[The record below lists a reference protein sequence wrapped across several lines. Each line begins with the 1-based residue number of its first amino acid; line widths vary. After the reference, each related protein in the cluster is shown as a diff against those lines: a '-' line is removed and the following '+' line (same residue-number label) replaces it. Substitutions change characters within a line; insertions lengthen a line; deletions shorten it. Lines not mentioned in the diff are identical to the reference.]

1 MQLKPADIISELASD
16 DSRIA
21 KETILTREMLAD
33 NSEFFEGLTMAL
45 DTMVTFGVKKIPEHN
60 GPEGVGIT
68 WQDFKILAELL
79 ADRSLTGHAA
89 RDAIVDMMM
98 RSNQVEWNGW
108 YRRIL
113 IKDMRAGFGET
124 TVNTVAKRNKKAKYV
139 VPVFS
144 CQLAQDSGKNE
155 NKLCGKKLLE
165 IKLDGVRVLTIVYP
179 NQRVEQFS
187 RNGKEL
193 LNFGHLKE
201 QFAAASIGL
210 KEPMVF
216 DGEVM
221 SSSFQDLMKQV
232 RRKSN
237 VNAADAVLHLF
248 DILTLREFEQGKSA
262 VTQVARSAQLAKF
275 ITDNEALLPNITMVG
290 QELVD
295 LDTDQGNKRF
305 KEINAKAIEIDPATN
320 KPRYE
325 GIMLKEPN
333 DGYERKRTDS
343 WLKLKPVITLD
354 LTVIG
359 VEEGT
364 GRNAGRMGALVF
376 SGIDDGREITTNV
389 GSGYSDSE
397 RVEYWENR
405 ELVLG
410 CIGEVMADAITQNQN
425 GTYSLRFPRM
435 HRFRGFVP
443 GEKM

>member
-1 MQLKPADIISELASD
+1 MEYQAFIAAIKADDTIFMRHDSYYDLNTRSWSKNHERHYIEVSWTTGGMTGGSCWGGELYAVKPD
-16 DSRIA
+16 
-21 KETILTREMLAD
+21 M
-33 NSEFFEGLTMAL
+33 
-45 DTMVTFGVKKIPEHN
+45 PE
-60 GPEGVGIT
+60 
-68 WQDFKILAELL
+68 
-79 ADRSLTGHAA
+79 
-89 RDAIVDMMM
+89 
-98 RSNQVEWNGW
+98 
-108 YRRIL
+108 
-113 IKDMRAGFGET
+113 
-124 TVNTVAKRNKKAKYV
+124 
-139 VPVFS
+139 
-144 CQLAQDSGKNE
+144 
-155 NKLCGKKLLE
+155 
-165 IKLDGVRVLTIVYP
+165 
-179 NQRVEQFS
+179 
-187 RNGKEL
+187 
-193 LNFGHLKE
+193 
-201 QFAAASIGL
+201 
-210 KEPMVF
+210 
-216 DGEVM
+216 
-221 SSSFQDLMKQV
+221 
-232 RRKSN
+232 
-237 VNAADAVLHLF
+237 
-248 DILTLREFEQGKSA
+248 
-262 VTQVARSAQLAKF
+262 
-275 ITDNEALLPNITMVG
+275 
-290 QELVD
+290 ELVD